1 MCINKEENSVKYLC
15 YVCAYVYICLYMCV
29 HVFACVYM
37 CVCVNPSLLS
47 HVYLTAVHW
56 SEAYKDKF

>member
-15 YVCAYVYICLYMCV
+15 YVCAYMCIYVCICVCMCLPV
-29 HVFACVYM
+29 CTR
-37 CVCVNPSLLS
+37 VCVNPSLLS